1 MSRPSATQL
10 ARIRRLLAAE
20 ATGAGAEAYAAAA
33 GAVYQKLDAQ
43 LSLLLGRTGFQM
55 LLARATKLAQPELT
69 CTIEVAVVESSTS
82 LRAFLQAL
90 DPAAA
95 AEAAEVLFGTFFTLL
110 TTFIG
115 DRLTVQ
121 ALRRA
126 WPAIE
131 EPAAPETKK

>member
-1 MSRPSATQL
+1 MSRPSEAQL

-33 GAVYQKLDAQ
+33 GAVYEKLDAQ
-43 LSLLLGRTGFQM
+43 LSLLLGRASFQM
-55 LLARATKLAQPELT
+55 LLARTARLAQPELACLT
-69 CTIEVAVVESSTS
+69 EVAAVESSTN
-82 LRAFLQAL
+82 LRAFLRAL
-90 DPAAA
+90 DPATAE
-95 AEAAEVLFGTFFTLL
+95 EAAEVLFGTFFTLL

-115 DRLTVQ
+115 DRLMVQ

-131 EPAAPETKK
+131 EPAVPETKK

>member
-1 MSRPSATQL
+1 MSRPSPAQL

-20 ATGAGAEAYAAAA
+20 ATGDGAEARAAAA

-55 LLARATKLAQPELT
+55 LLARAAKLAQPELACLT
-69 CTIEVAVVESSTS
+69 EVAVVESPTK
-82 LRAFLQAL
+82 LQAFLRAL
-90 DPAAA
+90 DPATA

-121 ALRRA
+121 TLRRA

>member
-1 MSRPSATQL
+1 MSRPSAAQL
-10 ARIRRLLAAE
+10 AKSQRLLAAE

-33 GAVYQKLDAQ
+33 EAIYEKLDAQ
-43 LSLLLGRTGFQM
+43 LSPLLGRTGFQM
-55 LLARATKLAQPELT
+55 LLARTARLAQPELACLT
-69 CTIEVAVVESSTS
+69 EVAVVESPAS
-82 LRAFLQAL
+82 LRAFLRAL

-115 DRLTVQ
+115 DRLTAQ

-126 WPAIE
+126 WPAID
-131 EPAAPETKK
+131 EPVAPETKK